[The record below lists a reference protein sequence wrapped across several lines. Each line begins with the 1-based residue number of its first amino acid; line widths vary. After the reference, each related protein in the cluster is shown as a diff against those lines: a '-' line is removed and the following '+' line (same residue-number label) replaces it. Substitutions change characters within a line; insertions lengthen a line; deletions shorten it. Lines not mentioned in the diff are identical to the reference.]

1 MKKIKLKS
9 LIDPTA
15 DNIDDIYGNIVEE
28 LNLNK
33 KAESNKQINSLL
45 NKAKQNPQ
53 SVKKV
58 KDNDLLLSMTKR
70 LNLVETQLKEANNKL
85 KLKDLEINKLKNQIT
100 DLKEQITE
108 NENSKEEN
116 DYCENCIKLNKIIDH
131 QSEYITKLY
140 TFLQENGITIVKSA
154 IDKKSKEELE
164 TKLKSLEHDLNK
176 LNIDNGENEI
186 LNKDKGTNPDDY
198 DQLKLPRTIDI
209 KTIIRRID
217 EMNSLIYENE
227 GQNSKFET
235 EDGKIFKLKQR
246 KELLISFYKNGLI
259 IEGYQF
265 FPYQSENASKILQ
278 DILDGYSPFILKER
292 YPHGVLMKVENHC
305 KFDYD
310 SNNKNNDNVKSVND
324 PKVQKYLSGKEFV
337 NLFPEKII
345 KNGNVLNIREDME
358 KLLKINK
365 NEKSEFDDNQNEFDL
380 FDKKEKDKIN
390 EKDISKIQIKIVTI
404 DKTIT
409 VNAKKNSDINSL
421 FDFVKKYTNDNLKKV
436 SPTLKVNNI
445 SDYGFIMAYP
455 FKLITYENKKDKK
468 SISTLEQL
476 GLFPSIFIT
485 FDTLSKYQKK

>member
-9 LIDPTA
+9 LIDANA

-45 NKAKQNPQ
+45 NKAKQNPS

-58 KDNDLLLSMTKR
+58 KDEDLLLSMTKR
-70 LNLVETQLKEANNKL
+70 LNIVETQLKESNQQL
-85 KLKDLEINKLKNQIT
+85 KLKDLEIAKLKNQIE
-100 DLKEQITE
+100 DLKEQI
-108 NENSKEEN
+108 NIENSNEEP
-116 DYCENCIKLNKIIDH
+116 YCENCIKLNKIIDH

-235 EDGKIFKLKQR
+235 EDGKIFKLKQK

-265 FPYQSENASKILQ
+265 FPYESENASKILQ

-305 KFDYD
+305 KFNYD
-310 SNNKNNDNVKSVND
+310 NNNNIINSIND
-324 PKVQKYLSGKEFV
+324 PKEQKVLSGKEFV

-345 KNGNVLNIREDME
+345 KNGKVLNIREDME
-358 KLLKINK
+358 KLLNINNVEREN
-365 NEKSEFDDNQNEFDL
+365 NEIEKNEFDL
-380 FDKKEKDKIN
+380 FDKKDKIDD
-390 EKDISKIQIKIVTI
+390 KDISKIQIKIITI
-404 DKTIT
+404 NKTIT

-421 FDFVKKYTNDNLKKV
+421 FDFVKKFTNDNLRKV

-445 SDYGFIMAYP
+445 SDYCFVMAYP
-455 FKLITYENKKDKK
+455 FKLITYENKKEKK
-468 SISTLEQL
+468 NISTLEQL

-485 FDTLSKYQKK
+485 FDTLNKYQTK